1 MGKYPYYITNDKGK
15 KFKISGTRCL
25 KINDIHQHIRVVSM
39 LDKLGLD
46 FDVISVVLDKYR
58 KRLTELPKPLMKLD
72 LYKNFFPRND
82 TRCKRPNIIWLEEK
96 FRNIR
101 RIEVLNHML
110 ENSKTDKTTTQS
122 WRLDTPLHVLPNMVG
137 TWRIDIPPIPFGF
150 KGTVAE
156 NIKLIERLCLT
167 EQREN
172 TNHFCVHNKIGW
184 CGTYDHRK
192 FIDSKKLN
200 KSN

>member
-25 KINDIHQHIRVVSM
+25 KINDIHQHVRVVNM

-58 KRLTELPKPLMKLD
+58 KRLTELPKPLMKMG
-72 LYKNFFPRND
+72 LYKNLFTQDSPS
-82 TRCKRPNIIWLEEK
+82 EK
-96 FRNIR
+96 WIRSRERIMNIR
-101 RIEVLNHML
+101 RIEVLNHIL
-110 ENSKTDKTTTQS
+110 ENSKTDKTITQS
-122 WRLDTPLHVLPNMVG
+122 WRLDTPLHVFPNEVRR
-137 TWRIDIPPIPFGF
+137 WRIDIPPIPFGF
-150 KGTVAE
+150 KGSVAE
-156 NIKLIERLCLT
+156 NIKFIERLYLT

-172 TNHFCVHNKIGW
+172 TNHFCVPNKNSAI
-184 CGTYDHRK
+184 YDHRT
-192 FIDSKKLN
+192 FINYKKLN